1 MYCSKI
7 ITNKKKNETNTL
19 CKKTKKVINIYSNC
33 NKILLK
39 NKYNLQ
45 ILTKSYIVI
54 GRGKNM
60 KKRILGGIMS
70 KAKLKKVLA
79 LSLSA
84 AMMCTST
91 AWAQTGAGI
100 VSQPSALSNDA
111 GLAYKFTTDDS
122 GKLVPTED
130 SLALESLSQGADK
143 TFSWDNATVYFL
155 LTDRFKNGNT
165 SNDNSYG
172 RMDYKFGDTRA
183 TFHGGDFAGI
193 TQKIEEGYFDDLGVN
208 AIWLSAPYEQ
218 IHGYIVGSDSGD
230 NYYHQSY
237 HGYYVLD
244 YTETD
249 ASFGTKEEFKELVT
263 KAHEHG
269 IRVVMDIVMN
279 HAGYNSMQDMNEYG
293 FGTLLSGWDSF
304 YKTPV
309 ESNIKQ
315 YHSLIDYNSD
325 STAWGKW
332 WGGSWIRSG
341 VAGYPDTGE
350 SGSDYTRSLTGLPDF
365 KTESTSSV
373 GIPEML
379 KTKWTKEGTYD
390 AKVAKYGSS
399 GTVRTYL
406 VKWLTEWVEEYG
418 VDGFRCDTAKH
429 VEKESWKALKDAG
442 VAALKKW
449 RQNNPSAPG
458 ANWTDDFWMTGEAWD
473 HGVGY
478 DDYYTA
484 GGFDSMINFSTCGGG
499 AIADKSKLDE
509 VYSGYAN
516 QINTNSKFN
525 VLSFMSS
532 HDEVLMSAS
541 KSAKD
546 MVYYGTAFLML
557 PGGVQ
562 IYYGEETQRP
572 MVSGVAFDGSGG
584 AGHSLR
590 SDMNWNSIDQD
601 LLAHYQ
607 KVGSFRNN
615 HLAVGAG
622 THKQISASPYTF
634 SRVYGDDKVVVSMPN
649 SAGTYDISV
658 SGIFEDGSMVTDAYS
673 GEAYQVSGGT
683 VSVTCDDNCTILLES
698 GGKLTSSVN
707 ASGKKTYSTEKVT
720 VKLIASLA
728 TDTYYSV
735 NGGEKKAYEN
745 GDTIEIGGGTAYG
758 ESVKVEVFGKAED
771 GSALSN
777 SATFTRVGEPV
788 ISDGVYRL
796 KVKKTEY
803 TSCPNI
809 YVWQTDAAGKATE
822 LNGAWPGQLMTEDG
836 DYWTYENKEAEGTVN
851 FILNYSGA
859 KDPAKDLSSEGSKI
873 YNKDGSFTDI
883 PSGTPCKVTAKFVD
897 ASGKDISGG
906 AEVYRVGNEGDS
918 YEIAARDIAGYTL
931 SKTDGEV
938 TGKFTSTPITVTFTY
953 NKSGEIETTTKGQDE
968 TTTKKQDETTT
979 KAQEETTTKGQ
990 EDTSKIQDETTTK
1003 TQDETTTKKQ
1013 EETTTEEEE
1022 TTTKKQEE
1030 TTTKEEET
1038 TTKAQ
1043 EETTKK
1049 QEETTTKKQ
1058 EETTTKEEET
1068 TKKLEI
1074 TDVYVSDNS
1083 GAVSV
1088 GDSVSLKVTAK
1099 GGSGTLKYKFAVRS
1113 DWDDIVKNYST
1124 SNKATWNLT
1133 EAGIFSIVVYVKD
1146 ESGAVVSKVLKNY
1159 VVNSKLKISSFKTSK
1174 ASGKARIKNKVTLTV
1189 KAKGGSGSYT
1199 YRFAYKK
1206 SGTTKL
1212 VYTSGFKAK
1221 NKVIWKP
1228 SKAGKYT
1235 LYVYVKDAKTNKVVR
1250 KTISSYKVKK

>member
-1 MYCSKI
+1 MS
-7 ITNKKKNETNTL
+7 
-19 CKKTKKVINIYSNC
+19 KTKF
-33 NKILLK
+33 
-39 NKYNLQ
+39 
-45 ILTKSYIVI
+45 
-54 GRGKNM
+54 
-60 KKRILGGIMS
+60 
-70 KAKLKKVLA
+70 KKVLA

-91 AWAQTGAGI
+91 AWAQTGTGI
-100 VSQPSALSNDA
+100 ARQASAFSKDA
-111 GLAYKFTTDDS
+111 GFAYKFTTDDS
-122 GKLVPTED
+122 GKLVPTEE
-130 SLALESLSQGADK
+130 SLALDSLSKGTEK

-165 SNDNSYG
+165 ANDNSYG
-172 RMDYKFGDTRA
+172 RMDYKFGDNRA

-218 IHGYIVGSDSGD
+218 IHGYIVGSDNGD

-249 ASFGTKEEFKELVT
+249 KSFGTKEEFKELVT

-304 YKTPV
+304 YKSPS

-341 VAGYPDTGE
+341 VAGYPDDGKN
-350 SGSDYTRSLTGLPDF
+350 GSDYTRALEGLPDF
-365 KTESTSSV
+365 KTESTSNV

-399 GTVRTYL
+399 GTVRSYL
-406 VKWLTEWVEEYG
+406 VKWLSEWVEEFG

-429 VEKESWKALKDAG
+429 VELESWKALKTAG
-442 VAALKKW
+442 VDALKKW
-449 RQNNPSAPG
+449 RQNNPTAPG
-458 ANWTDDFWMTGEAWD
+458 ANWTDDFWMTGEAWNHKTEND
-473 HGVGY
+473 SY
-478 DDYYTA
+478 FTS
-484 GGFDSMINFSTCGGG
+484 GGFDSMINFETWGGG
-499 AIADKSKLDE
+499 VFADKSKLDG
-509 VYSGYAN
+509 VYSGYATN
-516 QINTNSKFN
+516 INSSKNFN
-525 VLSFMSS
+525 LLSFMSS
-532 HDEVLMSAS
+532 HDATLMS
-541 KSAKD
+541 KDHSAAQ
-546 MVYYGTAFLML
+546 MHYYGTAFLLL

-572 MVSGVAFDGSGG
+572 MVSGVSFDGNGA

-607 KVGSFRNN
+607 KVGTFRNN

-622 THKQISASPYTF
+622 THKQLAAAPYTF
-634 SRVYGDDKVVVSMPN
+634 SRTYGDDKVVVAMPD
-649 SAGTYDISV
+649 SAGTYDITV
-658 SGIFEDGSMVTDAYS
+658 SGVFEDGTMVTDAYT

-698 GGKLTSSVN
+698 GGKLTSSVSV
-707 ASGKKTYSTEKVT
+707 SGMKVYSTDKVT
-720 VKLIASLA
+720 VKLNASLA

-735 NGGEKKAYEN
+735 NGGEKKAYTS

-758 ESVKVEVFGKAED
+758 ESVKVDVFGKAED
-771 GSALSN
+771 GSTISA
-777 SATFTRVGEPV
+777 SATFTRESEPV

-809 YVWQTDAAGKATE
+809 YVWQTDAAGKVTVI
-822 LNGAWPGQLMTEDG
+822 NGAWPGKPMSDDS
-836 DYWTYENKEAEGTVN
+836 DYWTYENKDLEGTVN
-851 FILNYSGA
+851 FILISNGQ

-873 YNKDGSFTDI
+873 YNRDGSFTDI
-883 PSGTPCKVTAKFVD
+883 PTGTPCKVTVKLVD
-897 ASGKDISGG
+897 TSGKDISGG
-906 AEVYRVGNEGDS
+906 KEVYRVGNAGDT
-918 YEIAARDIAGYTL
+918 YEISAKDIEGYKL

-938 TGKFTSTPITVTFTY
+938 TGKFTSEPITVTFTY
-953 NKSGEIETTTKGQDE
+953 SKIGDPETTTKQEE
-968 TTTKKQDETTT
+968 TTTKQEETTTKQEETTTKQDETTT
-979 KAQEETTTKGQ
+979 K
-990 EDTSKIQDETTTK
+990 QDETTTK
-1003 TQDETTTKKQ
+1003 QDETTTKQPETPTVQPETTTTAIETTTQ
-1013 EETTTEEEE
+1013 EETTT
-1022 TTTKKQEE
+1022 KQEE
-1030 TTTKEEET
+1030 TTTKQDET
-1038 TTKAQ
+1038 TTKQ
-1043 EETTKK
+1043 DETTTK
-1049 QEETTTKKQ
+1049 QEETTTKQEETTTKQ
-1058 EETTTKEEET
+1058 EETTTVEEET
-1068 TKKLEI
+1068 TKKIEI
-1074 TDVYVSDNS
+1074 TNVSLSAES
-1083 GAVSV
+1083 GEVSV

-1099 GGSGTLKYKFAVRS
+1099 GGKGTLKYKFAVRS
-1113 DWDDIVKNYST
+1113 DWDDIVKNYTT
-1124 SNKATWNLT
+1124 SNKATWELT
-1133 EAGIFSIVVYVKD
+1133 EAGTYSIIVYVKD
-1146 ESGAVVSKVLKNY
+1146 ESGTVISKVLKNF
-1159 VVNSKLKISSFKTSK
+1159 VVNNKLKISSFKASK
-1174 ASGKARIKNKVTLTV
+1174 KSGKAYIKNKITLTV

-1206 SGTTKL
+1206 IGTTRI

-1221 NKVIWKP
+1221 NKAVWKP
-1228 SKAGKYT
+1228 SKAGKYM
-1235 LYVYVKDAKTNKVVR
+1235 LYVYVKDANTNRVVK
-1250 KTISSYKVKK
+1250 KTISSYKVVK